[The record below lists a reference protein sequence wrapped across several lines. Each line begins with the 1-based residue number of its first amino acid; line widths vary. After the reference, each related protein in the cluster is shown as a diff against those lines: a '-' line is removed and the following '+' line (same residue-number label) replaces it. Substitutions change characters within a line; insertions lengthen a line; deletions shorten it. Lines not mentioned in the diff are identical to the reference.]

1 MHVWHTFFTRA
12 HIWHSSVF
20 FWRALGP
27 GFQRYTVKGR
37 SQTLHAPPA
46 GSCVMRT
53 YGLGPRHVS
62 HRMGMGE
69 DSQPRPTFSPMVS

>member
-37 SQTLHAPPA
+37 SQILQAPPA

-53 YGLGPRHVS
+53 
-62 HRMGMGE
+62 
-69 DSQPRPTFSPMVS
+69 